1 MLIYASKMSGM
12 EPERREADGPLV
24 EGPLAGEGSQGGAR
38 GTGGGSSASDA
49 EHQEQLREQ
58 EVLHQQE
65 HWGAAL
71 TKEASKVGSRLAQRK
86 RLRNARA
93 PQRATGHCSETSL
106 KDQEPPGPEAR
117 KKLLYLG
124 QQPGG
129 RHRG

>member
-1 MLIYASKMSGM
+1 MPVM
-12 EPERREADGPLV
+12 EPERREADGPL
-24 EGPLAGEGSQGGAR
+24 AGEGSQVEAR
-38 GTGGGSSASDA
+38 GTGGGAQ
-49 EHQEQLREQ
+49 HQEQQREQ